1 MKSSKT
7 LRYFSVLLPMLAFA
21 AVCTVLQGFVRGQ
34 SENAASSPPPL
45 EAGEK
50 YNSCGLPDNA
60 ALSDKI
66 IAQGGSWV
74 AFEDRII
81 CLNVSAP
88 ESVGYAAEKAEDLLK
103 AVPSIERFCIMPIPE
118 RAVFETGFEDSRER
132 YCTFVEE
139 LGSAVGDGV
148 TVIDPLP
155 GLDAHSDEFIY
166 YRTENSWTM
175 RGAFYGAQA
184 FRSALGYAPDD
195 LNAYRTYMLGSFF
208 GDAYSAA
215 MSDGIAETADAALQ
229 SIEPDPFY
237 IYLIGTN
244 PNREELTF
252 KNKAGE
258 EQTERRRTIQLNG
271 YGPSAVIGGTYRH
284 SAIDG
289 SGEGSLLFL
298 TDSAG
303 DMLISYLS
311 EMYEKI
317 YAVSISS
324 DKDFPQNIG
333 SICETYGIRTVLW
346 AQAQTRLGDRSYMR
360 ALNGLDGAP

>member
-1 MKSSKT
+1 MKNSKT
-7 LRYFSVLLPMLAFA
+7 PRYFLLLLPMLAFA
-21 AVCTVLQGFVRGQ
+21 AICMVLQGFVRSQ
-34 SENAASSPPPL
+34 SENAASAPPPL

-50 YNSCGLPDNA
+50 YNACGLPGSA
-60 ALSDKI
+60 ALSDTI
-66 IAQGGSWV
+66 VAQGGGWV

-81 CLNVSAP
+81 CLNVNTP
-88 ESVGYAAEKAEDLLK
+88 ESAGYAAEKAEALLK
-103 AVPSIERFCIMPIPE
+103 AVPSIERFFIMPIPE

-139 LGSAVGDGV
+139 LESAVGDGV
-148 TVIDPLP
+148 TVIDSLP
-155 GLDAHSDEFIY
+155 GLDAHADEFIY

-208 GDAYSAA
+208 GDAYSMAA
-215 MSDGIAETADAALQ
+215 ADNAGAAVNEALQ
-229 SIEPDPFY
+229 SIVPDPFY

-252 KNKAGE
+252 KNKSGE
-258 EQTERRRTIQLNG
+258 EQTEKRRTIQLNG

-284 SAIDG
+284 SVIDG

-360 ALNGLDGAP
+360 ALNGLDGAA